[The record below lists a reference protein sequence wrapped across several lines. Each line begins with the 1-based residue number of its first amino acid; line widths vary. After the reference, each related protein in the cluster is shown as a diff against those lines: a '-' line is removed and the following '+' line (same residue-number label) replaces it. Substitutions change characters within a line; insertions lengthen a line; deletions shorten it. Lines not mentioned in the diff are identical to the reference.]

1 MVNSPGKSACGM
13 TFETA
18 VLTTSPRAALL
29 AFVVVTAFA
38 ASATTLVLLASV
50 SAAAKGG
57 ATAISMACMVAA
69 WWQYHGSHHAVRLMT
84 GASTAVEFADGMP
97 CNADWLSLQCV
108 GALAWARVRVLHR
121 EGTRDWV
128 LWFAGSHA
136 RQASRVWH
144 TATLNR
150 GVAA

>member
-1 MVNSPGKSACGM
+1 MVDSPGKSACGM

-29 AFVVVTAFA
+29 AFVVVTAIA
-38 ASATTLVLLASV
+38 AWATTLVLLASV
-50 SAAAKGG
+50 SAAAKVV
-57 ATAISMACMVAA
+57 AAVVWCVCTVAA
-69 WWQYHGSHHAVRLMT
+69 WRQYRGSRHAVRLMT